1 MLLVRPA
8 QVADLDALVALAQG
22 AGIGLTTLSKDADV
36 LRNRLEEARHAF
48 RPGVRRAGGESYF
61 FVLEDLMTG
70 RLAGCCG
77 IVALVGGYE
86 PFYCYQIETTR
97 KSSKQLGI
105 SREVR
110 ALHLVAD
117 HKGPSEIG
125 TLFLRPDQRGHGAGR
140 LLSLARFAFMAAFP
154 ERFAP
159 DVIAEMRG
167 VVSEDGHS
175 PFWEAIGRH
184 FFEVDFA
191 EADARSGHDKQFI
204 ADLMPDHPI
213 YIPMLSPEAQ
223 AVIGEV
229 HPEARPALR
238 LLEQEGFRFDE
249 RAKRATG
256 GASDG
261 ERLAEGQSEPRT
273 LRAERATGGASDGER
288 LAEGQSEPRTLGA
301 KRATRGASDGERL
314 AEGQSEP
321 RTLRVDIFDG
331 GPLIRAERTAIR
343 TIRET
348 RTGTLAAVL
357 PGGAEGGSFLVSNP
371 RLDFRACLGEVGQA
385 ETGVTLSRDV
395 ALALDLRLGDR
406 VAWSPLRG

>member
-8 QVADLDALVALAQG
+8 QAADLDALVALAQG

-105 SREVR
+105 SSEVR

-249 RAKRATG
+249 R
-256 GASDG
+256 
-261 ERLAEGQSEPRT
+261 
-273 LRAERATGGASDGER
+273 
-288 LAEGQSEPRTLGA
+288 
-301 KRATRGASDGERL
+301 
-314 AEGQSEP
+314 
-321 RTLRVDIFDG
+321 VDIFDG
-331 GPLIRAERTAIR
+331 GPLIKAERTAIR

>member
-273 LRAERATGGASDGER
+273 LR
-288 LAEGQSEPRTLGA
+288 
-301 KRATRGASDGERL
+301 
-314 AEGQSEP
+314 
-321 RTLRVDIFDG
+321 VDIFDG